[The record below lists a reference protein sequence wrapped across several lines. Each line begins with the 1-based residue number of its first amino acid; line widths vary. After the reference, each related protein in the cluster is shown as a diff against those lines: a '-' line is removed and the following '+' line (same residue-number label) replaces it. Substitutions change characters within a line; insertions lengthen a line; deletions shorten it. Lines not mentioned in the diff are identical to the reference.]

1 MSGELSFI
9 YKGKRG
15 YREIDLSKSGKDLLE
30 AITAG
35 GELAFE
41 ITAVT
46 KTQLSVE
53 VFNEQITF
61 VANAE
66 IEGFKLAKKESY
78 SHLTSTHQKSI
89 LFKLTKT
96 QGKERFEQYLAKV
109 VEHISKQLEINI
121 PQKEFAVHCNGFKF

>member
-1 MSGELSFI
+1 MSGELSFN

-61 VANAE
+61 VVNAE

-121 PQKEFAVHCNGFKF
+121 PQKEFTVHCNGFKF

>member
-1 MSGELSFI
+1 MGADLSFN

-15 YREIDLSKSGKDLLE
+15 YREIDLSQGGKDLIN

-41 ITAVT
+41 VTAVT

-61 VANAE
+61 VMNAE

-78 SHLTSTHQKSI
+78 SYLTSSHQTSI
-89 LFKLTKT
+89 LFKLTKS
-96 QGKERFEQYLAKV
+96 QGKEQFEQYLTKV
-109 VEHISKQLEINI
+109 VEHISSKLDINI
-121 PQKEFAVHCNGFKF
+121 PQKEFTVHCNGFKF

>member
-1 MSGELSFI
+1 MSGELSFN

-78 SHLTSTHQKSI
+78 SHLTSTHQKII

-121 PQKEFAVHCNGFKF
+121 PQKEFTVHCNGFKF

>member
-1 MSGELSFI
+1 MSGELNFI

-41 ITAVT
+41 VTAVT

-78 SHLTSTHQKSI
+78 SYLTSTHQKSI

-121 PQKEFAVHCNGFKF
+121 PQKEFTVHCNGFKF

>member
-1 MSGELSFI
+1 MSGELNFI

-41 ITAVT
+41 VTAVT

-61 VANAE
+61 VTNSE

>member
-1 MSGELSFI
+1 MSGELSFT

-78 SHLTSTHQKSI
+78 NHLTSTHQKSI

-96 QGKERFEQYLAKV
+96 QGKERFEQYLTEV
-109 VEHISKQLEINI
+109 VEYISKQLEINI
-121 PQKEFAVHCNGFKF
+121 PQKEFTVHCNGFKF

>member
-1 MSGELSFI
+1 MSGELNFI

-41 ITAVT
+41 VTAVT

-78 SHLTSTHQKSI
+78 SHLTSTHQKII

-121 PQKEFAVHCNGFKF
+121 PQKEFTVHCNGFKF